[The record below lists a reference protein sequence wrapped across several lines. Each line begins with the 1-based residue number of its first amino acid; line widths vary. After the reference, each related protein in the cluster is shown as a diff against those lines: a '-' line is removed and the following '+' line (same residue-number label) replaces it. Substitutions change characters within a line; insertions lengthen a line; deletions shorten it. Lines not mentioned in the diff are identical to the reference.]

1 MKNCQVVVY
10 GEIAIDNIIKVPH
23 PVDREKDT
31 MVIEEEYLIGGYA
44 SNVSSLLALWETPVR
59 IAGYELGDD
68 ALGNLMLKL
77 LGKYPLIDVSHVE
90 IKRGIE
96 TALCRII
103 VPPNGDRYIMAFNFI
118 DRCAHPTPLTKE
130 ILGDATHI
138 VFDSLARREA
148 FLPALKLAHASGL
161 CIIGSD
167 VNSLDNQVVP
177 YANVICNSAGLL
189 KNKDG
194 ITDPLPFIR
203 KLHQEN
209 NATVITTN
217 GPRAVHVIDN
227 HGEEF
232 WVHPLVIADELIVDT
247 TGAGDSLKAGVAY
260 GLVRG
265 WPLEKAV
272 RFGVVVSSFII
283 QAFGA
288 ITREP
293 KVDEVMALIDQV
305 RVSKDAAG

>member
-1 MKNCQVVVY
+1 MKSCQVVVY

-44 SNVSSLLALWETPVR
+44 SNVSALMAVWETPVR

-68 ALGNLMLKL
+68 ALGHLMLKL
-77 LGKYPLIDVSHVE
+77 LEKYPLIDVSHVVM
-90 IKRGIE
+90 KKGIN

-103 VPPNGDRYIMAFNFI
+103 VPPNGDRYIMAFNFYERI
-118 DRCAHPTPLTKE
+118 ENPTPLTKA
-130 ILGDATHI
+130 IIGDATHI
-138 VFDSLARREA
+138 VFDSLARKKA
-148 FLPALKLAHASGL
+148 FLPAVKLAQAEGL

-167 VNSLDNQVVP
+167 VNTLDNQMVP

-203 KLHQEN
+203 KLHQAN
-209 NATVITTN
+209 HAAVITTN

-227 HGEEF
+227 QGEEF
-232 WVHPLVIADELIVDT
+232 WVHPLVIADELVVDT

-293 KVDEVMALIDQV
+293 TVDEVMALIDQV
-305 RVSKDAAG
+305 RVSKDAPG